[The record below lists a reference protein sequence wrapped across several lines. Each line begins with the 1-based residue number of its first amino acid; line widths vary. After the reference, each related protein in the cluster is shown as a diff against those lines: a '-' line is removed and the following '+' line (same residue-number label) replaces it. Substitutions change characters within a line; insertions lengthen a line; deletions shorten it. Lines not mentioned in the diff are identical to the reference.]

1 MERCKEMILL
11 HSGRFSR
18 RDSHGG
24 GDDVDRA
31 CNKIKEVDFFSE
43 SRERKLDEAGG
54 LRDCRGGDGSL
65 ACGDAGD
72 INTGLALTVHSV
84 GAPTAEEEEDKP
96 NNKMHL
102 ITIQDELNR
111 LGHENRRL
119 RGMLDQLT
127 RNYSAL
133 YNQFLLVMQQ
143 KANETQHI
151 QKENQTDPS
160 NPVRLSAQQF
170 LDPRPTSLQE
180 TNEHTNGDE
189 EEHSPSLKNS
199 SDGPSEREINIPF
212 NRRKIS
218 VEEGPLD
225 QQISPS
231 WRDNNSPRQAQER
244 STDSMHELPCRKA
257 RVSVRARSDAPMISD
272 GCQWRKYGQKMAKG
286 NPCPRAYYRCT
297 MAIGCPVRKQ
307 VQRCAEDKTVLVTT
321 YEGNHNHPLPPAAA
335 AMANTTSAAATML
348 LSGTANTTR
357 DSSLMMGSASAAAPL
372 FGHPLVPFASSL
384 ATLSA
389 SAPFPTITL
398 DLTQAPLPPAA
409 GTPLHLLQRGA
420 SHGHHPTTS
429 SFPLAPLSMYLPHAK
444 VGQRHHSVA
453 ETVSA
458 VITSDPNFTAAL
470 AAAIS
475 SIMGAPRGDGAANNG
490 SAAAP
495 HGVPGSPQFP
505 QSCTTF
511 STN

>member
-1 MERCKEMILL
+1 MERCKEMRLL

-24 GDDVDRA
+24 GDDVERA

-54 LRDCRGGDGSL
+54 FRDCRGGDGSL
-65 ACGDAGD
+65 ARGDAGD

-170 LDPRPTSLQE
+170 LDPRPTSMQE
-180 TNEHTNGDE
+180 TDEHTNSDE

-199 SDGPSEREINIPF
+199 SDGPSERDINIPF

-307 VQRCAEDKTVLVTT
+307 YLEAHIPSLMTVRNVHIQYYIAGHECAAMRGGQDRAGDHLR
-321 YEGNHNHPLPPAAA
+321 GQPQPPLPPAAA

-398 DLTQAPLPPAA
+398 DLTQAPFRLLQGPPPPPPEGGLTRPPPHNLILPPC
-409 GTPLHLLQRGA
+409 
-420 SHGHHPTTS
+420 
-429 SFPLAPLSMYLPHAK
+429 
-444 VGQRHHSVA
+444 
-453 ETVSA
+453 SA
-458 VITSDPNFTAAL
+458 FHVPPSCQ
-470 AAAIS
+470 
-475 SIMGAPRGDGAANNG
+475 
-490 SAAAP
+490 
-495 HGVPGSPQFP
+495 VPGSPQFP